1 MHFLLALEGFLEF
14 EKATNDNIV
23 YAEAEYIAVANSATH
38 ALWLCRMLDVLQHK
52 QVYATKIYYVSKSTI
67 ELSNNPLFH
76 MRSKY
81 IDVKYYLI
89 SYVS

>member
-23 YAEAEYIAVANSATH
+23 YAEVEYIAVANSATH
-38 ALWLCRMLDVLQHK
+38 ALQLSRMLDVLQH
-52 QVYATKIYYVSKSTI
+52 YATKIYYDSKSTI

-81 IDVKYYLI
+81 IDIKYSLI